1 MRGEGAGLGTSR
13 RLRGLVTVVAV
24 MAALTAGWPLASLAI
39 SDNQPLAADKAL
51 VIGPDTTRSA
61 RFAVGPGWSLRTSQS
76 NPKQVYSLSY
86 GRVDLSVTYVAL
98 SGRPP
103 AGRLWSGLRDILR
116 VSNSTARLGR
126 PKPITDAHGATGITG
141 PVTENGRSGTAT
153 IFPGPTG
160 NFAIEMVILAPR
172 SATAVSR
179 VGARQVVRSIR
190 FEASK

>member
-1 MRGEGAGLGTSR
+1 VRGEGAGLGTSR

-39 SDNQPLAADKAL
+39 SDNKPLTAGQAF
-51 VIGPDTTRSA
+51 VIGPDTSRSA
-61 RFAVGPGWSLRTSQS
+61 RFAVGPGWSLRTTQS
-76 NPKQVYSLSY
+76 DPKQDYSLRY
-86 GRVDLSVTYVAL
+86 GKVDLSVTYVAL

-103 AGRLWSGLRDILR
+103 AARLWSGLGDILR

-126 PKPITDAHGATGITG
+126 PRPVTDAQGRTGITG
-141 PVTENGRSGTAT
+141 PVTEHGRSGTAT

-172 SATAVSR
+172 STTAASR

-190 FEASK
+190 FRASP